1 MGVRPGDPVRRGQVT
16 ARVILRGEDY
26 AATARAARDIIDRA
40 EKALGIELMRGE
52 YDDDL

>member
-1 MGVRPGDPVRRGQVT
+1 MLVEANPRIMGG
-16 ARVILRGEDY
+16 ILPAVYQCAAGESSY
-26 AATARAARDIIDRA
+26 RA